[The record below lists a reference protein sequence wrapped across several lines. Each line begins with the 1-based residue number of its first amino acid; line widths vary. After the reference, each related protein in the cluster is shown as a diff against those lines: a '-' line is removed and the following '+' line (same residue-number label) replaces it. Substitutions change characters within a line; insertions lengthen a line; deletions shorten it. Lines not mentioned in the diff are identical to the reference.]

1 MIAIDTNVLVRLLVG
16 DVAAQENAA
25 LRAVQAADGV
35 LLLDTVLLETVWV
48 LQSLYGAGRQEVCD
62 SLQRVLTL
70 GTPQTAMAQQ
80 ALQWFAEGMDFADA
94 LHLAGAA
101 AGRCQALLSFDA
113 RFARAAKGRTA
124 CAVVRPR

>member
-1 MIAIDTNVLVRLLVG
+1 MIAVDTNVLVRLLVG
-16 DVAAQENAA
+16 DDAAQASAA

-48 LQSLYGAGRQEVCD
+48 LQSLYSAGRQEVCD

-94 LHLAGAA
+94 LHLAGAV

-113 RFARAAKGRTA
+113 RFARAAKGRTV
-124 CAVVRPR
+124 CAVVKPR

>member
-1 MIAIDTNVLVRLLVG
+1 MIAVDTNVLVRLLVG

-35 LLLDTVLLETVWV
+35 LLLETVWV
-48 LQSLYGAGRQEVCD
+48 LQSVYGAGRQEVCD
-62 SLQRVLTL
+62 SLQHVLTL
-70 GTPQTAMAQQ
+70 GTPQTAMAPH

-101 AGRCQALLSFDA
+101 AGRCQGLLSFDA

-124 CAVVRPR
+124 CAVLRPPR